1 MTQAARHADK
11 LVPVSSVPVGG
22 SGEGA
27 VALPS
32 RAELRPRLALPHVR
46 IVVGPFAGRL
56 ALVMLL
62 LGALLLVAFATAGPS
77 VLVPRSD
84 EVFTAWEAGPLH
96 ALFRGLPGDSDALYY
111 GLSALIVG
119 MLIAYGVA
127 VAAARTLSA
136 RTIVIVVVAL
146 HAILL
151 MSPPLQLNDVFN
163 YLGYA
168 RLGALHHINPYTHV
182 IAAEQHD
189 PIYRMATW
197 HHLHS
202 PYGPLFTAA
211 TYLLPLGALGLSY
224 WLLKVGTVLASL
236 AFLALVWR
244 CARQLGRDPRTV
256 LLFVACNPIYLI
268 YAVGGFHNDFFMLL
282 PMMAS
287 IVLLTSRNE
296 DSGRERLAGALLM
309 LAVAIKFTAVLL
321 LPFLLLAVWPSR
333 ERVRRVLEGA
343 GLAAVP
349 LLALSLALLGFSIPN
364 LQDQSTLL
372 TGFSIPNVVGLALGV
387 GGATPV
393 LLAVAKLGVVAV
405 IVILLRR
412 RGDWISSAGWA
423 TLALVASLGWLM
435 PWYVIWVAPLAAL
448 GASVRLRRATA
459 ALTLFIVLTFVPVTS
474 LYSDHGLTLLNTPA
488 GHVSQQLQQKL
499 K

>member
-1 MTQAARHADK
+1 MTNTGRPTEI
-11 LVPVSSVPVGG
+11 VPVAAVPVGS

-32 RAELRPRLALPHVR
+32 PAELRSRIALPRVQ
-46 IVVGPFAGRL
+46 IVVGPVAGAIAL
-56 ALVMLL
+56 ATLV
-62 LGALLLVAFATAGPS
+62 LGALLLVAFASAGPT

-84 EVFTAWEAGPLH
+84 EVFTVWQAGPLH
-96 ALFRGLPGDSDALYY
+96 ALFQGLPGGSHAMYF

-119 MLIAYGVA
+119 MSIAYGVA
-127 VAAARTLSA
+127 VAAARTLSV

-146 HAILL
+146 HVILL

-168 RLGALHHINPYTHV
+168 RLGAFHHMNPYTHV

-197 HHLHS
+197 HNLHS

-211 TYLLPLGALGLSY
+211 TYILPLGSLALSY

-236 AFLALVWR
+236 VFLALLWR
-244 CARQLGRDPRTV
+244 CARQLGRDPRAV
-256 LLFVACNPIYLI
+256 LLFVAVNPIYLI
-268 YAVGGFHNDFFMLL
+268 YAVGGFHNDFFMLA
-282 PMMAS
+282 PMVGS
-287 IVLLTSRNE
+287 IVLLTSGE
-296 DSGRERLAGALLM
+296 SPKRERLAGAVLM
-309 LAVAIKFTAVLL
+309 FAVAVKFTAVLL

-333 ERVRRVLEGA
+333 RRVRHVLEGA
-343 GLAAVP
+343 GLAAIP
-349 LLALSLALLGFSIPN
+349 LIALSLALFGLSIPN

-372 TGFSIPNVVGLALGV
+372 TGFSIPNVVGLALGI

-393 LLAVAKLGVVAV
+393 LLTVAKLAV
-405 IVILLRR
+405 IVVIVALLRR

-423 TLALVASLGWLM
+423 TLALIASLGWLM

-448 GASVRLRRATA
+448 GASLRLRRATVL
-459 ALTLFIVLTFVPVTS
+459 LTVYIVATFVPVTS
-474 LYSDHGLTLLNTPA
+474 LYLSTHGVSLLNTPA
-488 GHVSQQLQQKL
+488 GHVSETLQQKL